1 MDGRN
6 KSTPLLSRKSRDN
19 KDFPLRRIL
28 RCSKCGTPFTGAWSK
43 GRSIRYG
50 YYFCRNRCL
59 ALSTP
64 IGDIETEITAFLK
77 RMSPSEV
84 GLKLY
89 ISLLLKTY
97 NQKMGRLNKIR
108 AVVDE
113 EIRKPQSLRQS
124 LVKKNLSGLYSD
136 EIFRE
141 QNTVIEKKIIAA

>member
-1 MDGRN
+1 
-6 KSTPLLSRKSRDN
+6 
-19 KDFPLRRIL
+19 
-28 RCSKCGTPFTGAWSK
+28 
-43 GRSIRYG
+43 
-50 YYFCRNRCL
+50 
-59 ALSTP
+59 
-64 IGDIETEITAFLK
+64 
-77 RMSPSEV
+77 MSPSEV